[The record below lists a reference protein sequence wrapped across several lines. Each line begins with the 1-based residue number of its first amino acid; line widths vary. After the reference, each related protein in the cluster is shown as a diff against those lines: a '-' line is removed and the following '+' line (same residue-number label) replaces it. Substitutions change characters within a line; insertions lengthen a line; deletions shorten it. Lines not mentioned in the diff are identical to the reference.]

1 MKKEKAVCIISGGLD
16 SITLLYWAKQKYQ
29 DIEAINFKY
38 GAKHN
43 DREATFADY
52 HCKKLNIPLTH
63 IELDFTKWGYK
74 SALLKT
80 GDKIPEGH
88 YEDENMKQTVV
99 PFRNGI
105 MLSIAVGYAEN
116 IGAEYVM
123 LGSHKGD
130 RCLAE
135 NELIITKGG
144 KKEIKQLQKGDEVLS
159 QNLSTN
165 KIEFKKILKV
175 INNGLRDDV
184 YLIETK
190 GGRTI
195 KATSNHKFF
204 RINRSNFH
212 QHIGWKKNI
221 EEVPLSKLQVGDWL
235 LSPKIG
241 KYGEAGMVKIKNIMK
256 CNSAIVY
263 DVTVEDNHNFFAG
276 QGGGLLVSNS
286 IYPDCRSEFTQAIS
300 LASQL
305 GTYKGIKIISP
316 FNDLMKWE
324 VLEIGLKLG
333 IDYSKTWSCYN
344 GLKRPCLKCGTCVE
358 RTEAFYK
365 NNINDP
371 LLSIEEWVNA
381 VNYAVKTKA
390 FSFVKK

>member
-52 HCKKLNIPLTH
+52 HCKKLDIPLTH

-130 RCLAE
+130 R
-135 NELIITKGG
+135 
-144 KKEIKQLQKGDEVLS
+144 
-159 QNLSTN
+159 
-165 KIEFKKILKV
+165 
-175 INNGLRDDV
+175 
-184 YLIETK
+184 
-190 GGRTI
+190 
-195 KATSNHKFF
+195 
-204 RINRSNFH
+204 
-212 QHIGWKKNI
+212 
-221 EEVPLSKLQVGDWL
+221 
-235 LSPKIG
+235 
-241 KYGEAGMVKIKNIMK
+241 
-256 CNSAIVY
+256 
-263 DVTVEDNHNFFAG
+263 
-276 QGGGLLVSNS
+276 S

-316 FNDLMKWE
+316 FNDLTKWE